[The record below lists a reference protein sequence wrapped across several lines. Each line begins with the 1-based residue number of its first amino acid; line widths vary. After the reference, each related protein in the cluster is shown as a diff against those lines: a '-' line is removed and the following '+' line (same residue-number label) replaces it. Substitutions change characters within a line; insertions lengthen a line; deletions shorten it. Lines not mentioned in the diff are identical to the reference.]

1 MATHTLIA
9 DSDFSTLISQFN
21 VGAFI
26 SSQAIESGIENT
38 NYFVVT
44 NNLDNSQEFVFTLFE
59 EIPTQDLLP
68 YLKLL
73 RLLNDKDI
81 KVAPPIE
88 LFDGSFYG
96 EFKTKPFILSPRLLG
111 KHLHKPSRNQTQ
123 QVAQELARI
132 HSLPL
137 QDIDLSKGIR
147 SFKWLNQLLNR
158 SSSSLINSTF
168 EYLSST
174 LHEFIDMSNEFPEVI
189 IHGDL
194 FRDNVIFNGD
204 TLSGI
209 IDFFNA
215 SKGLAIFDLAI
226 LINDWAVYPNFELNR
241 EITEFIIARYE
252 EIRPLTQ
259 QERKALPLSLKV
271 AAMRFWISR
280 LQNPSTKK
288 PEEFEEL
295 FWFLD
300 RCDWLDEI

>member
-1 MATHTLIA
+1 MATHTLIT
-9 DSDFSTLISQFN
+9 DSDFSSLISQFN

-73 RLLNDKDI
+73 RLLNDKEI

-88 LFDGSFYG
+88 LLDGSFYG